1 MWEVFEPRGADC
13 NINCMACAD
22 FIAMNQQDSFQTACF
37 VFYETCFPL
46 YNSSQSTGRLKVSYV
61 FIPTQTHPDH

>member
-22 FIAMNQQDSFQTACF
+22 FIAMNQQDSFQTPVLYF
-37 VFYETCFPL
+37 MKPVFRFTIAA
-46 YNSSQSTGRLKVSYV
+46 N
-61 FIPTQTHPDH
+61 